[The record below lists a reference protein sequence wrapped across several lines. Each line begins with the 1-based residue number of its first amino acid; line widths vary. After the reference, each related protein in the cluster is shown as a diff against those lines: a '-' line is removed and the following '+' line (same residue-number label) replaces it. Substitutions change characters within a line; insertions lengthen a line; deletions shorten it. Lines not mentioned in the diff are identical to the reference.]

1 VLCVT
6 GIGPRRKNVARRK
19 CFCNIGAYGGAS
31 NGSDTYCN
39 IGAFGGARATV
50 ASEEPELG
58 ELQKLAP
65 PAPPWFVRG
74 RGRSSR
80 EQL

>member
-6 GIGPRRKNVARRK
+6 GIGAPGKNVPGRK
-19 CFCNIGAYGGAS
+19 CFCNIGAFGGAS
-31 NGSDTYCN
+31 
-39 IGAFGGARATV
+39 ATA